1 MKWLGSRP
9 SGLLRDLHAARRVL
23 HARIP
28 WWQWNLTG
36 PVPGQE
42 ASKLLAGRILWHLHR
57 PAAGLGGSP
66 GLCRPAGDNPDVI
79 LRLLRKRTFVGE
91 PILNTPWPRIV
102 RSGSKAKIAE
112 LLEQI
117 TQQAPRCRYR
127 LQRIERIIEAAV
139 VGRLRHELRDA
150 ERAGRADHVRSETAF
165 LIEQTNEKMR
175 RQIVAMCGLSE
186 RVADFLARA
195 VNDWL
200 EKGMKCLQW
209 QYDSF
214 VAGRQ

>member
-1 MKWLGSRP
+1 
-9 SGLLRDLHAARRVL
+9 
-23 HARIP
+23 
-28 WWQWNLTG
+28 
-36 PVPGQE
+36 
-42 ASKLLAGRILWHLHR
+42 
-57 PAAGLGGSP
+57 
-66 GLCRPAGDNPDVI
+66 
-79 LRLLRKRTFVGE
+79 
-91 PILNTPWPRIV
+91 
-102 RSGSKAKIAE
+102 AE

-175 RQIVAMCGLSE
+175 RQIVAMRGLSE

-214 VAGRQ
+214 VAGRQISFVIVRLFARRLVACYGDCITRCERQPTTDKCHNDAGENVAGEAESRSPGHRAKQPARHGADHQTDEKDDFAREIHKPCQFQWAIIAFR